1 MDCDCKARRWM
12 ETKLSKYM
20 TNKVKVYLDISL
32 FSRAWIVIVRQEGGW
47 KQMAVCWQWRV
58 GQETHWTHPQIGVAA
73 TTDHNSLSRRSHL
86 DLT

>member
-1 MDCDCKARRWM
+1 MKYKDRDCDCDRKRVDGN
-12 ETKLSKYM
+12 EIIKIYD
-20 TNKVKVYLDISL
+20 KVKVYLDISL

-73 TTDHNSLSRRSHL
+73 TTDHNSL
-86 DLT
+86 D